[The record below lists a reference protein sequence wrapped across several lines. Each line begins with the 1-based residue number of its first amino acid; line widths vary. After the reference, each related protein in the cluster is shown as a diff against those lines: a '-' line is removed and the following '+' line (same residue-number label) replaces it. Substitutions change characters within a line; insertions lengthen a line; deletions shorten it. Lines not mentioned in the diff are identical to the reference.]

1 MFYFQYSASQEG
13 STWIDSAL
21 VLSSTLFS
29 LLGSLKF
36 AYILIFYEVP
46 SEVRT
51 RTRSDAGAGAR
62 PPARGPA

>member
-1 MFYFQYSASQEG
+1 MFYFQYSAAQEG

-36 AYILIFYEVP
+36 AYILIYYDIP
-46 SEVRT
+46 SEVG
-51 RTRSDAGAGAR
+51 SD
-62 PPARGPA
+62 PGP